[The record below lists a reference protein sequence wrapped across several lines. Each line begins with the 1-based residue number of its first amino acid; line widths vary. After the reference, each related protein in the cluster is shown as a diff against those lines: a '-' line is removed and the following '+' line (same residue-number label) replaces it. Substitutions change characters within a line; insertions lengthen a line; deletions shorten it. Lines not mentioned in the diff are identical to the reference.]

1 MKDDTRSAEA
11 KARSA
16 FLLLPSSFRRS
27 CQVILPPSAFILGC
41 ALAAGAAVAQQY
53 PVRPIRFIAPNLPGG
68 PSDILARI
76 IGQKLS
82 ESMGQPVIIENRAGA
97 SGIIGTEMAAKSPPD
112 GYTLVTGNNATF
124 GANVSLFKSLPYDPV
139 KDFSP
144 IALVATQPNILV
156 VHPSLPVISV
166 KELIAFAKARPG
178 QLNYAGT
185 GMGAAANMSAELFK
199 SMTGTKMVGIS
210 YKSAAPALTDL
221 IAGQTQLMFAT
232 SLSVMPHIRS
242 NRLRALGVTTARR
255 TGAMPELPTIA
266 EAGVPGFEASTWH
279 GVFVPAG
286 TPAAII
292 TRLNAEINRMLQL
305 ADVRERLEALGAEI
319 VGGTPKECSDHIQ
332 REIPKWAKVIKE
344 TGAKAE

>member
-1 MKDDTRSAEA
+1 MLSSKEPVALGICLKIPA
-11 KARSA
+11 VIA
-16 FLLLPSSFRRS
+16 FL
-27 CQVILPPSAFILGC
+27 ILAVSPVC
-41 ALAAGAAVAQQY
+41 AADY
-53 PVRPIRFIAPNLPGG
+53 PVKPIRFIAPNLPGG
-68 PSDILARI
+68 PTDIQARL
-76 IGQKLS
+76 IGQKLA
-82 ESMGQPVIIENRAGA
+82 ESWGQPVIVENRAGA
-97 SGIIGTEMAAKSPPD
+97 SGIIGTEAAAKSPPD

-124 GANVSLFKSLPYDPV
+124 GANVSLFKKLPYDPV

-144 IALVATQPNILV
+144 IVWVSTQPNILV
-156 VHPSLPVISV
+156 VHPSLPVKSV
-166 KELIAFAKARPG
+166 RELIRFAKARPG

-185 GMGAAANMSAELFK
+185 GMGAAANLSAELFK
-199 SMTGTKMVGIS
+199 SMTGTQMVGIH

-255 TGAMPELPTIA
+255 TQAMPELPTLA
-266 EAGVPGFEASTWH
+266 EAGVPGFEATTWH

-286 TPAAII
+286 TPAAIVDK
-292 TRLNAEINRMLQL
+292 LNAEINRMLQL
-305 ADVRERLEALGAEI
+305 PDVRERLSAMGAEI
-319 VGGTPKECSDHIQ
+319 VGGTPKAFADHIQ